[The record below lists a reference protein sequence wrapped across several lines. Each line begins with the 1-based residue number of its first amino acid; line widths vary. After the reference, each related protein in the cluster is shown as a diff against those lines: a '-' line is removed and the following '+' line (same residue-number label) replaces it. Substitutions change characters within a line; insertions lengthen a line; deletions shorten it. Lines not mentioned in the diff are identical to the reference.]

1 MASYNASRKGS
12 MGFYP
17 RVRAKKITPSIKAE
31 GKEAKALSFLCY
43 KAGMLQVMGKNAH
56 KGSPSFGQEVVI
68 PATVIECPNLK
79 VFGIRAYGKA
89 EIGSCALVDVLAD
102 NIDNTLTRKI
112 VGNTKKKE
120 GKEKKDKKTIA
131 DFEKILANIDYFTL
145 LVHTQPKVAEFKKTP
160 DVSEIDIGG
169 TKEEQLN
176 YAKEKLGK
184 EITIEEVFKE
194 GEFLDVKAVTKGKGF
209 QGVVKRFGVKQHR
222 PKAKKRRV
230 VGSISPWTPSTVMF
244 TVARP
249 GQMGFHNRTEYNK
262 KIIKI
267 SDNIKEVNPVS
278 GFTGYG
284 MVKGKFILIAG
295 SVAGVSKRCIA
306 LRKSVR
312 PAKTCGIQLQAVEK
326 ILAN

>member
-169 TKEEQLN
+169 TKEEQLS

-184 EITIEEVFKE
+184 EIEIDDIFKE
-194 GEFLDVKAVTKGKGF
+194 GEFLDVRAVTKGKGF
-209 QGVVKRFGVKQHR
+209 QGVIKRFGVKMQR
-222 PKAKKRRV
+222 PKAKKRRI

-244 TVARP
+244 TVPRA
-249 GQMGFHNRTEYNK
+249 GQMGYHNRTENNK
-262 KIIKI
+262 KILKI
-267 SDNIKEVNPVS
+267 SEDVS
-278 GFTGYG
+278 GINPKSGYINYG
-284 MVKGKFILIAG
+284 NVKNKYAIIRG
-295 SVAGVSKRCIA
+295 SLPGVSKRCLAI
-306 LRKSVR
+306 RKSGR
-312 PAKTCGIQLQAVEK
+312 PVQKAGIQLENIERVLLK
-326 ILAN
+326 